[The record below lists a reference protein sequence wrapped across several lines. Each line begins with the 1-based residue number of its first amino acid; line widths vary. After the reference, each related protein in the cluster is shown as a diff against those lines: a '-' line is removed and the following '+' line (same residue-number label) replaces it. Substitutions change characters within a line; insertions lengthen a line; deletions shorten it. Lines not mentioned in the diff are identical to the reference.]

1 LVAGVQVMRVSIES
15 AGYNLNRLTFA
26 AVASNQNPFG
36 GSARNIPGVVES
48 EDYDTGGQGIAY
60 SDNEPA
66 NQGGTIYRGTEGVDV
81 GASVSEGGNVVGW
94 TVANE
99 WLEYTVNV
107 PSAGNYNMA
116 IRYAALN
123 TAGNIHVEFN
133 GVNKTSTVSLPATGG
148 WDTFQTVT
156 RTIALSAGVQIMRV
170 FIESAG
176 YNLNKLTFTTGAP
189 RLGVEEVSEQSIL
202 VYPNPVSG
210 DEFTIEV
217 GKYSEPASVKIVD
230 IMGKPVY
237 EIKTEESSLKLRKK
251 ILPNT
256 GVYIINVMGDDKIK
270 TAKIVVE

>member
-1 LVAGVQVMRVSIES
+1 
-15 AGYNLNRLTFA
+15 
-26 AVASNQNPFG
+26 
-36 GSARNIPGVVES
+36 
-48 EDYDTGGQGIAY
+48 
-60 SDNEPA
+60 
-66 NQGGTIYRGTEGVDV
+66 
-81 GASVSEGGNVVGW
+81 VSEGGNVVGW

-133 GVNKTSTVSLPATGG
+133 GVNKTNTVSLPATGG

-156 RTIALSAGVQIMRV
+156 RTVALSAGVQIMRV

-189 RLGVEEVSEQSIL
+189 RIGIEEEATDHAIL

-251 ILPNT
+251 VLPNS
-256 GVYIINVMGDDKIK
+256 GVFIINVIGDDKLK
-270 TAKIVVE
+270 SAKIVVE